1 MVEAPAALAEL
12 VQTIVD
18 ELKPWKESYSQEQI
32 ECAVAQDI
40 DLLRDVSQ
48 GHFSRSAIRKTRDDA
63 RTLKEEIKRIERLLR
78 DASPEMKLRLKL
90 NPVGWQNPL
99 LVELAAARKECDRA
113 VVAAPATNEIKK
125 WCARVAFRVVR
136 KFSQHEPTGTDQG
149 PFRCVTRCLYEA
161 VTGKEGK
168 DLKRACDDHLR
179 RARQA
184 VEAARVQI
192 EADYS

>member
-125 WCARVAFRVVR
+125 WCARVAFR
-136 KFSQHEPTGTDQG
+136 QG
-149 PFRCVTRCLYEA
+149 PFRCVTRCLYYA